1 MPAPPVAKGPP
12 QTRPDLTAYIRLA
25 SCPEC
30 SGRRR
35 MLVEV
40 DDQLRGR
47 CLECGAALTLPL
59 ATERQSRLMVVG
71 RAGQG
76 ILEIGPDD

>member
-1 MPAPPVAKGPP
+1 
-12 QTRPDLTAYIRLA
+12 
-25 SCPEC
+25 
-30 SGRRR
+30 

-71 RAGQG
+71 RTGQG
-76 ILEIGPDD
+76 ILEIDPDD

>member
-1 MPAPPVAKGPP
+1 MPAPPVAQAPP
-12 QTRPDLTAYIRLA
+12 QTHADLTAYIRLA

-40 DDQLRGR
+40 EDQLRGR
-47 CLECGAALTLPL
+47 CLECGATLTVPL

-71 RAGQG
+71 RGGQG